1 MICRLFTQKSI
12 HGIRTV
18 YVTAVQPYKGTAPPV
33 YPSTAERAPKKV
45 GWQVENCF
53 SLAPASEVTATKV
66 ETRLEHILCFQRQVG
81 GQMAVWKRSLASPR
95 LHSAVGSSPNYDA
108 STGCS
113 ASLCTPLHCLV
124 GLCRP
129 PCRPRGRRRADHRMI
144 RRWSQGVRTVKAT
157 RGFLLFI
164 SFRHRTALDGSGCFY
179 GSRLTHKLE
188 AAWSNQTYEDGDA
201 PPPPPTANVRAGG
214 TGAPCD
220 GVLRNGRGGGIYC
233 GRRQL

>member
-1 MICRLFTQKSI
+1 MS
-12 HGIRTV
+12 
-18 YVTAVQPYKGTAPPV
+18 
-33 YPSTAERAPKKV
+33 
-45 GWQVENCF
+45 
-53 SLAPASEVTATKV
+53 
-66 ETRLEHILCFQRQVG
+66 
-81 GQMAVWKRSLASPR
+81 VWKGSLASPR

-124 GLCRP
+124 CA
-129 PCRPRGRRRADHRMI
+129 GRAGRAAVADHRRI

-188 AAWSNQTYEDGDA
+188 AAWSNQ
-201 PPPPPTANVRAGG
+201 PTRMAMRRGRHRRPLCARHWCPVRRRVAQQPRHLLWPAAVTEKKPKPCEATAVNAAATVVAGFIASFLG
-214 TGAPCD
+214 C
-220 GVLRNGRGGGIYC
+220 
-233 GRRQL
+233 RRLAAAAAAGCSML